1 MLHFHTSDSVLVSD
15 QVSDQVSD
23 SKEYCLLNTGSTRSY
38 QRCQILCKQSFLAK
52 AMTPN
57 MVKSCHLLA
66 RYHNMML
73 WPDTLT
79 VEGIAAET
87 QVLDVAVGL
96 KKSSTSCNTGVQN
109 INLGDCLLDNCC
121 LVDDRI
127 SADLKVLPHYR
138 KNLLTNMVPSLEQA

>member
-1 MLHFHTSDSVLVSD
+1 MHATSDFVLHFHTSDSVLVSD

-96 KKSSTSCNTGVQN
+96 KKSSTSCNTGVQSW
-109 INLGDCLLDNCC
+109 G
-121 LVDDRI
+121 
-127 SADLKVLPHYR
+127 
-138 KNLLTNMVPSLEQA
+138 LTLEQLLSCG